1 MPTLPNWSTAI
12 FTAKAATT
20 TDQCNM
26 LEIKNLTIRYGAFEA
41 VKNLTL
47 SIGAGNT
54 LGIAGESGS
63 GKSTL
68 ALAIPRLLPASA
80 EIDGTISFSGTALTS
95 LGPTDIQRIRG
106 AQIGMIFQEPMSA
119 LNPLMRCGEQIAETL
134 QLHLKC
140 SPAEAR
146 KQTLN
151 WFERVQLSDTDRI
164 YNAYP
169 HELSGGQQQ
178 RVLIAM
184 ALCCNPKLL
193 IADEPTTALD
203 VTVQKSVLD
212 LLKSLQAELGLT
224 MLFISHDLGVISY
237 MCKDIAI
244 MHNGEL
250 VEHGPAEKVLQ
261 TPAADYTRQLMESRR
276 ALTTLPISNDM
287 VDFADRTVIFSDDNV
302 NVTYPAG
309 KNFWGRPAAW
319 IKAVDRVAVTIYEG
333 ECLGILGESGS
344 GKSSLGREIA
354 ARAGGAKGGAVV
366 VSQNPQASLNP
377 RMTAGEALM
386 EPLLVHHIVPNKKQ
400 ACEKALELLH
410 LVALEPAHFDRRPS
424 ELSGGQKQRL
434 CLARALTIQPR
445 LLICDEIVSALD
457 MTIQAAILDLLKN
470 LQQKLGLTVVFIS
483 HDLAVIRKICDRVMV
498 MNGGKTEESGA
509 IEKIFT
515 FPSSDY
521 TRSLLNSA
529 L

>member
-1 MPTLPNWSTAI
+1 
-12 FTAKAATT
+12 
-20 TDQCNM
+20 M
-26 LEIKNLTIRYGAFEA
+26 LEIRNLTIRYGAFEA

-47 SIGAGNT
+47 SIAAGDT

-68 ALAIPRLLPASA
+68 ALTIPRLLPESA
-80 EIDGTISFSGTALTS
+80 KIEGTITFAGTELTS
-95 LGPTDIQRIRG
+95 LKQTEIQRIRG

-119 LNPLMRCGEQIAETL
+119 LNPLMRCGEQVTEIL

-140 SPAEAR
+140 PAAEAR

-151 WFERVQLSDTDRI
+151 WFSRVQLSDSDRI
-164 YNAYP
+164 YNSYP

-178 RVLIAM
+178 RIMIAM

-212 LLKSLQAELGLT
+212 LLKSLQQEMGIT

-250 VEHGPAEKVLQ
+250 VEHGPAQNILQ
-261 TPAADYTRQLMESRR
+261 TPAATYTRRLMESRR
-276 ALTTLPISNDM
+276 RLITLPEESVAPDSNARKII
-287 VDFADRTVIFSDDNV
+287 FADENMNV
-302 NVTYPAG
+302 VYPSG

-319 IKAVDRVAVTIYEG
+319 IKAVDRIPVTIYEG

-344 GKSSLGREIA
+344 GKSSLGREIVT
-354 ARAGGAKGGAVV
+354 RAGGAKGGTVI

-386 EPLLVHHIVPNKKQ
+386 EPLLVHSIAKNKKD
-400 ACEKALELLH
+400 AREKALALLE
-410 LVALEPAHFDRRPS
+410 LVALEPLHFDRRPS
-424 ELSGGQKQRL
+424 QLSGGQKQRL
-434 CLARALTIQPR
+434 NLARALTIQPR

-457 MTIQAAILDLLKN
+457 MTIQAAVLDLLKN

-483 HDLAVIRKICDRVMV
+483 HDLTVIRKICDRVMV
-498 MNGGKTEESGA
+498 MNAGKLEESGA
-509 IEKIFT
+509 IEKVFISPAT
-515 FPSSDY
+515 DY

>member
-1 MPTLPNWSTAI
+1 
-12 FTAKAATT
+12 
-20 TDQCNM
+20 M
-26 LEIKNLTIRYGAFEA
+26 LEIKNLTIRYGTFEA

-47 SIGAGNT
+47 SIGTGNT

-68 ALAIPRLLPASA
+68 ALAIPRLLPVSA
-80 EIDGTISFSGTALTS
+80 TIEGNIDFAGTALTS
-95 LGPTDIQRIRG
+95 LGPATIQRIRG

-119 LNPLMRCGEQIAETL
+119 LNPLIRCGEQITETL

-151 WFERVQLSDTDRI
+151 WFDRVQLTDTDRI
-164 YNAYP
+164 YQSYP

-178 RVLIAM
+178 RIMIAM

-244 MHNGEL
+244 MHNGIL

-276 ALTTLPISNDM
+276 ALTTLPPPNKAFDN
-287 VDFADRTVIFSDDNV
+287 AGRKTIFSDVNV
-302 NVTYPAG
+302 NVLYPAG

-319 IKAVDRVAVTIYEG
+319 VKAVDRVSITIYEG
-333 ECLGILGESGS
+333 ECLGVLGESGS

-354 ARAGGAKGGAVV
+354 ARAGGAKGGAVI

-386 EPLLVHHIVPNKKQ
+386 EPLLVHRIAKNKKE
-400 ACEKALELLH
+400 AREKALALLELTS
-410 LVALEPAHFDRRPS
+410 LEPIHFDRRPH

-457 MTIQAAILDLLKN
+457 MTVQAAILDLLKH
-470 LQQKLGLTVVFIS
+470 LQQKLDITVVFIS
-483 HDLAVIRKICDRVMV
+483 HDLSVIRKICDRVLV
-498 MNGGKTEESGA
+498 MNHGKAEESGA
-509 IEKIFT
+509 IEKIFSS
-515 FPSSDY
+515 PSSDY